1 MPGRGV
7 LQRNRADL
15 LRAAVQPDSRLHD
28 FVQET
33 LRSEA
38 IALSLLLDQ
47 EDSGNAVRNM
57 GIYAHLYERTQLY

>member
-1 MPGRGV
+1 
-7 LQRNRADL
+7 
-15 LRAAVQPDSRLHD
+15 VQPDSRLHD

-38 IALSLLLDQ
+38 IALSFFLDQ